1 METRPPRSLAKAKSL
16 SAIQEVVINTESG
29 SRTIGDLRRKVE
41 ADRERL
47 ASLDSASGAY
57 RQVRRQITR
66 NSAKLREQEARIK
79 QRAGHVRDTR
89 VVYIVMSGIFLVA
102 GWGNWIALVVAG
114 ALLFLAWI
122 VGHLPDH
129 FYR

>member
-1 METRPPRSLAKAKSL
+1 M
-16 SAIQEVVINTESG
+16 SAIQEEVINTESG
-29 SRTIGDLRRKVE
+29 SRTIGHLRTKIE

-47 ASLDSASGAY
+47 ASLDSASEAY

-66 NSAKLREQEARIK
+66 NSAKLREQEARNK
-79 QRAGHVRDTR
+79 QRAGHVRDIR
-89 VVYIVMSGIFLVA
+89 VVYILMSGVFIVA
-102 GWGNWIALVVAG
+102 GWGNWIAFVVAG